1 MSVMNHTQ
9 IQIKIERKAD
19 VLKRIPF
26 SRATLHRKINDGTF
40 PPSIPLGANSVGFL
54 AHEIDTFLAAIV
66 VGQDLQQVVATLVK
80 QRQAL
85 FDNSFLS
92 LAA

>member
-1 MSVMNHTQ
+1 MNT
-9 IQIKIERKAD
+9 QIKIERKSD
-19 VLKRIPF
+19 VLKRVPF

-54 AHEIDTFLAAIV
+54 SHEIDTIIASMVLGKNLQHV
-66 VGQDLQQVVATLVK
+66 VSQLIE
-80 QRQAL
+80 QRQL
-85 FDNSFLS
+85 LLDNSFFA